1 MYRAICIL
9 MACWLFFVSMYADDS
24 LPIIEVKAD
33 RAMMNLVK

>member
-9 MACWLFFVSMYADDS
+9 MACWLFFASMYADDS